1 MPCAVQLDFRAVPE
15 TLPECLQSEK
25 CTCAEIQI
33 WSAWFLG
40 GIVTG
45 TLCLQCFIE
54 KQNPNIFYLNTVG
67 HFDFVAPVPTGQEL
81 NM

>member
-1 MPCAVQLDFRAVPE
+1 M
-15 TLPECLQSEK
+15 
-25 CTCAEIQI
+25 
-33 WSAWFLG
+33 
-40 GIVTG
+40 TG
-45 TLCLQCFIE
+45 ALCLQCFIE